1 VRLEG
6 EFFEKFEITIF
17 WMGLTVSMYIVEYV
31 RDKTAHWTVGSLSG
45 GGVFAL
51 LMYNLRRRFGHW
63 IHGIFQVADFVWPYL
78 AVSTTDASLTQC
90 R

>member
-1 VRLEG
+1 
-6 EFFEKFEITIF
+6 
-17 WMGLTVSMYIVEYV
+17 
-31 RDKTAHWTVGSLSG
+31 LSG

-78 AVSTTDASLTQC
+78 AVSTTDASLTYC
-90 R
+90 KLLFFECLLVDDAAVKSSESGGDSWFGRANDVDSRN